1 MRVTVLSIAE
11 QDMESIGDFTAQR
24 DPKRAVSFVRELR
37 DATEILGTFPEGFPF
52 VPGFEQDGVRM
63 HVHGRYVIYYRV
75 ITTEERVLVLCVLHS
90 AQDRDVH
97 LTGW

>member
-11 QDMESIGDFTAQR
+11 QDMESIGDFIAQR
-24 DPKRAVSFVRELR
+24 NPKRAITFVQELR

-52 VPGFEQDGVRM
+52 VPGFEHDGVRM
-63 HVHGRYVIYYRV
+63 HAHGRYVIYYRV
-75 ITTEERVLVLCVLHS
+75 IAAEERVLVLRVLHS

-97 LTGW
+97 LTSW